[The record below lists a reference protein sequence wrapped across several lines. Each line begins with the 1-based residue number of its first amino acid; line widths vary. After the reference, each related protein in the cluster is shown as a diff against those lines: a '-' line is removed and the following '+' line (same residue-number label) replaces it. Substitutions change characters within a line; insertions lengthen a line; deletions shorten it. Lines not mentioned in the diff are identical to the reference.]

1 MTWTVKTQ
9 LPVEFEIRKT
19 ENVLS
24 FAEIPSGRKV
34 IVIDQTVYDL
44 YRDALPTD
52 AQTVILPIEASEATK
67 DWKNAHR
74 ILSFLETNG
83 VLRRS
88 EPVIAIGGGV
98 LLDMVGFACSVYRR
112 GVPYIRIPTTL
123 LGIVDASVGA
133 KTSINH
139 FGRRNRIG
147 SFFTPTLTLIDK
159 SFIKTQDSREISN
172 GIAEILKLAIVLDR
186 TLFELVEVNPEL
198 LIKQKFQNNP
208 LADQI
213 IDRAISGMT
222 KELNDNL
229 WEKELQRAVDYGHTF
244 SPIVEMKNVPELLH
258 GEAVILDCLLSAC
271 ISVNRGLLSNSEL
284 IRIFNLLKKV
294 NLPTQHIDFYDV
306 DLLYSGLK
314 DVMIHRNNN
323 QYLPIPTA
331 IGKCIIINDLNFR
344 EIELAVDKLKELN
357 E

>member
-1 MTWTVKTQ
+1 MTWTVKTH

-24 FAEIPSGRKV
+24 FKEISADRKV

-44 YRDALPTD
+44 YKDALPLD
-52 AQTVILPIEASEATK
+52 AHTVILPIESSESTK
-67 DWKNAHR
+67 DWKSAHR
-74 ILSFLETNG
+74 ILTFLEENG

-159 SFIKTQDSREISN
+159 SFIKTQDSREIAN
-172 GIAEILKLAIVLDR
+172 GIAEILKLAIVLDK
-186 TLFELVEVNPEL
+186 TLFELIEVNPEL
-198 LIKQKFQNNP
+198 LIKQKFQNNL

-213 IDRAISGMT
+213 IDRAITGMT
-222 KELNDNL
+222 KELNNNL
-229 WEKELQRAVDYGHTF
+229 WETELQRAVDYGHTF

-258 GEAVILDCLLSAC
+258 GEAVIIDCLLSAC
-271 ISVNRGLLSNSEL
+271 ISVNRGILPNSEL
-284 IRIFNLLKKV
+284 IRIFNLLTQV
-294 NLPTQHIDFYDV
+294 GLPTQHIDFYDV
-306 DLLYSGLK
+306 DILHSGLK

-331 IGKCIIINDLNFR
+331 IGKCIIINDLDFR
-344 EIELAVDKLKELN
+344 EIELAVNKLKAIN
-357 E
+357 G